1 MLISILDPKQ
11 SEVEGVDTPVIA
23 FAISFPSSHAGKS
36 VPYVV
41 TNLLWEQQYG
51 GAE

>member
-1 MLISILDPKQ
+1 MCPNSLGQFI
-11 SEVEGVDTPVIA
+11 ETPIVA
-23 FAISFPSSHAGKS
+23 FAISFPASKAGKS

-51 GAE
+51 GTE